1 MTLQLTGELAIWG
14 GNVAD
19 WYEMR
24 KAEEKAIAHHEKIQL
39 DKMLEKMNKPN
50 KPRTNH
56 WGGINWEKIADD
68 LSYAIDL
75 LQDDPTNIS
84 IWRRV
89 FEIQDRYLKAKEEFS
104 R

>member
-1 MTLQLTGELAIWG
+1 
-14 GNVAD
+14 VAD
-19 WYEMR
+19 WYEKR

-39 DKMLEKMNKPN
+39 DKMLEKMNKP
-50 KPRTNH
+50 PTNH

-75 LQDDPTNIS
+75 LVDDSTNIAS
-84 IWRRV
+84 WRKV
-89 FEIQDRYLKAKEEFS
+89 FEIQDRYIKAKEEFS

>member
-1 MTLQLTGELAIWG
+1 MTPQLTGGLAIWG

-24 KAEEKAIAHHEKIQL
+24 KAEEKAIAHYEKMQ
-39 DKMLEKMNKPN
+39 LEKYLNKPN
-50 KPRTNH
+50 NPRTNH

-75 LQDDPTNIS
+75 LVDNPTDIGK
-84 IWRRV
+84 WREV
-89 FEIQDRYLKAKEEFS
+89 FELQDKYLKAKDEFS

>member
-1 MTLQLTGELAIWG
+1 
-14 GNVAD
+14 VAD

-24 KAEEKAIAHHEKIQL
+24 KAEEKAIAHHEKMQL
-39 DKMLEKMNKPN
+39 DKYLNKPN

-75 LQDDPTNIS
+75 LVDNPTDIGK
-84 IWRRV
+84 WREV
-89 FEIQDRYLKAKEEFS
+89 FELQDKYLKAKDEFS

>member
-1 MTLQLTGELAIWG
+1 MTPQLTGELAIWG

-24 KAEEKAIAHHEKIQL
+24 KAEEKAIAHHEKMQL

-50 KPRTNH
+50 NPRTNH

-75 LQDDPTNIS
+75 LVKDPSDIAT
-84 IWRRV
+84 WRKV
-89 FEIQDRYLKAKEEFS
+89 FELQEKYLKAKEEFS

>member
-24 KAEEKAIAHHEKIQL
+24 KAEEKAKAYQEKQEL
-39 DKMLEKMNKPN
+39 DKYFNKPN